1 MPFVKLDCGMLN
13 STLWFEREAREVF
26 ITALLMAE
34 PREYLVHLPQLK
46 VDSLQE
52 TGWQVPPGWYGFV
65 PAAGKGIIHRARVDP
80 VAGMDALVL
89 LGSPEETSRSQD
101 FDGRR
106 LVRIDG
112 GYLVLNYMKYRE
124 RDYTSAERSR
134 RYRERVASR
143 RSATPTHRDIT
154 QAEAEAE
161 AEILELVPVDRIS
174 TAEPAPS
181 ALDASFD
188 AFWRLYPKK
197 TGKGAALKAWK
208 KIKPANG
215 LCERIAATLA
225 LYCQSDQW
233 QKDHG
238 QFIPNPATWL
248 NQGRWDDE
256 PVSSS
261 AHSNGVGNTTGH
273 EPVDWYEECG
283 ILHKHECQLDRYK
296 HALRLRSDALKAEVG

>member
-1 MPFVKLDCGMLN
+1 MFGKHFASTYTGSMYGAGLHVFSVWGYIIANTINGQIELN
-13 STLWFEREAREVF
+13 PK
-26 ITALLMAE
+26 ALASVLGADE
-34 PREYLVHLPQLK
+34 GDIAAALEYLCAP
-46 VDSLQE
+46 
-52 TGWQVPPGWYGFV
+52 
-65 PAAGKGIIHRARVDP
+65 DP
-80 VAGMDALVL
+80 N
-89 LGSPEETSRSQD
+89 SRSQEEE
-101 FDGRR
+101 GRR
-106 LVRIDG
+106 LVREG
-112 GYLVLNYMKYRE
+112 AFAYRVVNHRTYRGIRHE
-124 RDYTSAERSR
+124 DDRRAYNRQKMAEHRAKKRSIINTSQDASVPSCAAVSRGEPQCAHTEAE
-134 RYRERVASR
+134 
-143 RSATPTHRDIT
+143 
-154 QAEAEAE
+154 AEAEAE
-161 AEILELVPVDRIS
+161 AEISELVPMGRLSKPD
-174 TAEPAPS
+174 PAPS
-181 ALDASFD
+181 ALDVSFD

-197 TGKGAALKAWK
+197 TGKGAALKTWK